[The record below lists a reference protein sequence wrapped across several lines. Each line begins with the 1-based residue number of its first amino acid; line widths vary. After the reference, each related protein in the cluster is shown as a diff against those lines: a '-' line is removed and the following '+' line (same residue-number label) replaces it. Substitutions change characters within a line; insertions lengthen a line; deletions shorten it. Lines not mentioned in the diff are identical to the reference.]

1 MWVCRIRGA
10 CGRVH
15 FAVVIAILGLDRA
28 CFSIK
33 DATRDAGVAIVE
45 ITWADGCIWLAPTFA
60 GNAIMIVVIAI
71 LIALRGFLWL
81 AGYDM

>member
-1 MWVCRIRGA
+1 MCRIRGA

-45 ITWADGCIWLAPTFA
+45 ITLGCWVHLACTHVRRQRTYA
-60 GNAIMIVVIAI
+60 CRCRNID
-71 LIALRGFLWL
+71 RL
-81 AGYDM
+81 ARISMARRL